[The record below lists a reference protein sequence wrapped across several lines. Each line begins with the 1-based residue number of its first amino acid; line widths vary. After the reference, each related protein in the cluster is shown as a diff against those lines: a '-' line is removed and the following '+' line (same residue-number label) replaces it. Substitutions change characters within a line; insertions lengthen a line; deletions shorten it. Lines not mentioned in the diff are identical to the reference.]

1 MTRILSPLALVA
13 TALSLFAGHT
23 AAQVTT
29 DCQPLNT
36 TGCPADPAFGTDH
49 MFVFNST
56 PSIDFWMTTAG
67 SVQYSAE
74 NGAQFTINKQGDSP
88 TIRSTFYIFFGRTE
102 MMIKAAEGTGVISSV
117 MFLSDDLDEIDLEF
131 MGGNQSFVE
140 TNYFG
145 KGRQDFNNA
154 IYYPVDGGISNDFHN
169 YTTVWTN
176 ESLIYYIDGTK
187 VRTLLPAEANST
199 FNYPQTPMRISLG
212 IWAGGDP
219 TLPEGTREWAG
230 GTTDYTKGPFNMYV
244 KSARVTDYSTGKE
257 YSYGDHT
264 GSWESIKITAGNS
277 TAVDTINAKPA
288 ETLADK
294 WNNLSP
300 VAHIAVYASAGGVG
314 AIIAAVGLYYCIKQR
329 KRGRE
334 ENRLYEQRL
343 ASERLELEQFKKA
356 GINPDSLQHESG
368 ADYNAREMNNLPPP
382 TPDSIADEKERAWGA
397 AALGGGVAAGAAGGV
412 AAASAMR
419 SPTYGSQQHSPTND
433 RGFNS
438 NSNPHSPSYDSRFDS
453 NNSDRMHSP
462 APPVSPMHSP
472 IPGLPT
478 PLSPTYGPGSHTSRS
493 FSAPNAQ
500 MRASPGPQQGM
511 GGGIMRTQSPA
522 FAAPTP
528 QRSYTASPNAGWRS
542 ASAGPG
548 NGNGN
553 GFTSPAPTYSSA
565 SNYGGNS
572 NYGGSSNNYGGNPGY
587 NSPRNNPYSGGQDNY
602 GSRGA
607 PGGGQGR
614 GFDNNSWR

>member
-1 MTRILSPLALVA
+1 MTRLPSTLALVA
-13 TALSLFAGHT
+13 TAFSLFVGHA

-29 DCQPLNT
+29 ACQPLNT

-56 PSIDFWMTTAG
+56 PSIDFWETTAG
-67 SVQYSAE
+67 SVAYSSQ

-88 TIRSTFYIFFGRTE
+88 TIRSAFYIFFGRTE
-102 MMIKAAEGTGVISSV
+102 MQIKAATGTGIISSV

-131 MGGNQSFVE
+131 MGGNSSFVE

-154 IYYPVDGGISNDFHN
+154 IYYPVNGGISNDFHN

-187 VRTLLPAEANST
+187 VRTLLPADANST
-199 FNYPQTPMRISLG
+199 FNYPQTPMRISMG

-219 TLPEGTREWAG
+219 SLPEGTREWAG

-257 YSYGDHT
+257 YSYGDHSGT
-264 GSWESIKITAGNS
+264 WESIKITAGNS
-277 TAVDTINAKPA
+277 TAVETINAKPA

-343 ASERLELEQFKKA
+343 AAERLELEQFKKA
-356 GINPDSLQHESG
+356 GINPDSLNNESG
-368 ADYNAREMNNLPPP
+368 ADYNARDMAKDGTASEAGYNVPR

-397 AALGGGVAAGAAGGV
+397 AALGSAAGV
-412 AAASAMR
+412 AAASAIR
-419 SPTYGSQQHSPTND
+419 SPTSD
-433 RGFNS
+433 RGFGP
-438 NSNPHSPSYDSRFDS
+438 NPQSPRYDTRFDS

-478 PLSPTYGPGSHTSRS
+478 PVSPAYGPGSTAHRS

-500 MRASPGPQQGM
+500 MRASPGPGNM
-511 GGGIMRTQSPA
+511 AGGIVRTQSPA
-522 FAAPTP
+522 FVAPTP
-528 QRSYTASPNAGWRS
+528 QRSFTASPS
-542 ASAGPG
+542 AAWHSPSAGPG
-548 NGNGN
+548 YGGNGN
-553 GFTSPAPTYSSA
+553 GFSSPPPTY
-565 SNYGGNS
+565 GGSS
-572 NYGGSSNNYGGNPGY
+572 NYGGSTYGGNGSSY
-587 NSPRNNPYSGGQDNY
+587 GGNSYGNSSYGNARNNPYSGGQDSY
-602 GSRGA
+602 GNRGA
-607 PGGGQGR
+607 PGAQGG
-614 GFDNNSWR
+614 GFNNNAWR